1 MTSTSRSVTLLD
13 CTLRDGGYYTNW
25 EFDDDF
31 VGDYI
36 ETCNQI
42 GVDVVEL
49 GYVRL
54 ADTSE
59 GRFAR
64 LPCGLTPEL
73 RERIHPES
81 KMRFAAMINAAD
93 AYSRSAAGV
102 GEEVRRRL
110 DGSPLPIDIV
120 RVAVRYADAARTAD
134 LVESL
139 RGAGFSVGVNL
150 MQIDLASATE
160 LEECVEAIAELGALE
175 VVYLA
180 DSLGSLRP
188 DRARALAEVF
198 VPALDAP
205 IGFHAHDNQGLALHN
220 SIAVREAGVAWLD
233 STMGGMGRGAGNPKT
248 EQLLTVLADD
258 EASLKPA
265 YRFVAQHMGRL
276 QSTHGWGASPYYA
289 ISGQYRVHPTYVQRL
304 EAKGSYDAAQMFR
317 ALEYLSD
324 ARASHFS
331 AERLEEARGHA
342 SVGYA
347 RA

>member
-1 MTSTSRSVTLLD
+1 MTGISRSVTLLD

-25 EFDDDF
+25 EFDDEF

-36 ETCNQI
+36 ETCDQI

-49 GYVRL
+49 GYMRL

-73 RERIHPES
+73 RGRLDPKG
-81 KMRFAAMINAAD
+81 KMRFAVMINAAD

-102 GEEVRRRL
+102 AEEVRQRL
-110 DGSPLPIDIV
+110 DGAPLAIDIV
-120 RVAVRYADAARTAD
+120 RVAVRYAEAARAAE

-139 RGAGFSVGVNL
+139 RGAGFSVAVNL
-150 MQIDLASATE
+150 MQIDLASPAE
-160 LEECVEAIAELGALE
+160 IEECVEAIAELGALE

-188 DRARALAEVF
+188 ERARALAEVF
-198 VPALDAP
+198 ISSLDAP

-220 SIAVREAGVAWLD
+220 SMAVREAGVAWLD
-233 STMGGMGRGAGNPKT
+233 STMGGMGRGAGNTKT
-248 EQLLTVLADD
+248 EQLLTLLADD
-258 EASLKPA
+258 GASLQPA
-265 YRFVAQHMGRL
+265 HRFVARHMGTL
-276 QSTHGWGASPYYA
+276 LSTHGWGASPYYA
-289 ISGQYRVHPTYVQRL
+289 ISGQCGVHPTYVQRL
-304 EAKGSYDAAQMFR
+304 EAEGSYDPAQMFR
-317 ALEYLSD
+317 ALEFLSD
-324 ARASHFS
+324 AGASKFS
-331 AERLEEARGHA
+331 AERLEEALRHA
-342 SVGYA
+342 GVAYA